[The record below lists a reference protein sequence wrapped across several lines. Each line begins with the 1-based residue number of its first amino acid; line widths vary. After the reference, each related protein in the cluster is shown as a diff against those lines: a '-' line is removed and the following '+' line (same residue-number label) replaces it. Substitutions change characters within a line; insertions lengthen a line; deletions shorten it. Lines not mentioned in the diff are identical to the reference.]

1 MSSQPSAAD
10 FRVVIAGGGVAAME
24 AALAL
29 AELAGQLTAVT
40 VVAPNAE
47 LVNRPMAVRE
57 PFAYP
62 HAERHPL
69 APIVRAAGAE
79 LLADKLERVDP
90 ERRAVHTKGG
100 SELAYDALVLAL
112 GARIE
117 PRYEHAITI
126 DDRSLEET
134 LQGLIQDVEG
144 GYVKSLGFVVPAPMA
159 WLLPLYEIALM
170 IAGRAYDMNLE
181 LACTLV
187 TPEDTPLAVFGS
199 GASDAVAE
207 RLARA
212 RVQTIC
218 SSYAEV
224 PGSGKIIVN
233 PGERELQVDRV
244 IALPQL
250 SGRALSG
257 VPANEHG
264 FLRTSPNC
272 ELLELERVYAAGDCV
287 EFPVKH
293 GGLASQMADAAAESI
308 AALAGAPV
316 EPHPFEP
323 EIMGM
328 LLTGGKPL
336 YLHAK
341 ITGGHGFSSEASEEP
356 LWSPPSKIASKYLAP
371 FLDAQQRSA
380 GAAGS
385 P

>member
-1 MSSQPSAAD
+1 MAA
-10 FRVVIAGGGVAAME
+10 IE
-24 AALAL
+24 TALAL

-47 LVNRPMAVRE
+47 LVNRPMTVRE

-79 LLADKLERVDP
+79 LLVDELERVDP

-100 SELAYDALVLAL
+100 GELAYDALVLAL

-126 DDRSLEET
+126 DDRRLEET
-134 LQGLIQDVEG
+134 LQGLLQDVEG
-144 GYVKSLGFVVPAPMA
+144 GYVGRIGFVVPARMA
-159 WLLPLYEIALM
+159 WPLPLYEIALM
-170 IAGRAYDMNLE
+170 TAGRAYDMGVE
-181 LACTLV
+181 LTCTLI
-187 TPEDTPLAVFGS
+187 TPEDSPLAIFGS

-207 RLARA
+207 RLSRA

-224 PGSGKIIVN
+224 PRPGEIIIN

-244 IALPQL
+244 IALPEL
-250 SGRALSG
+250 SGPALRG
-257 VPANEHG
+257 VPTSEHG
-264 FLRTSPNC
+264 FFRTSPHS

-287 EFPVKH
+287 EFPIKH

-316 EPHPFEP
+316 EPQPFAP
-323 EIMGM
+323 EVRGM
-328 LLTGGKPL
+328 LLTDGKPL
-336 YLHAK
+336 YLHAR
-341 ITGGHGFSSEASEEP
+341 ITGGHGFSSDASEQP

-371 FLDAQQRSA
+371 YLDAQRSA
-380 GAAGS
+380 GAAS
-385 P
+385 TP